1 MDDFENDLLFSRSIM
16 RMKYIFNKSHTVN
29 IFTLYLTVSYSAGSS
44 DVLMVSI
51 STRTLYTIKYLHV

>member
-16 RMKYIFNKSHTVN
+16 RMKYILNKSHTVN